1 MEIARWIVVVE
12 VAWLV
17 GACGA
22 GSSPGPVVE
31 RSDSAGVAIVLSRG
45 ADVPLDWTFT
55 PVLRLGGADGGPEA
69 FFGVGRH
76 SVAVGPEGHLYVLDS
91 GNHHVQVFDAEGRHV
106 RTLGRKGGGPG
117 EMQLWPRTIRIGA
130 DGTVHVYDIGKRGL
144 VRFAADGTPLPEVR
158 LDVFRGSLE
167 SYGLTESGIVAQTLT
182 RSASGDDWFN
192 VIAVLTPAGDT
203 THLLHSPSPPMKP
216 AEFNCVAISGMTEL
230 LAPELRWTVAGER
243 IFVVEDANYVIDVYE
258 AGRFVASYRREV
270 APLPATRELALRAV
284 GDKMEVRFDFG
295 GSCVIQ
301 PDEVVDV
308 RGYAKVV
315 PTIGD
320 LAIAPDGT
328 LWIRR
333 YAIKDEAVPI
343 DILAPDGSYVGTL
356 PAGTPFPDAFFPDG
370 RIVAVE
376 RDELEVPRVVVYRV
390 EGWNLGDRVA
400 G

>member
-1 MEIARWIVVVE
+1 MERARWIVVGG

-31 RSDSAGVAIVLSRG
+31 RSDSAGVAIMLSRG
-45 ADVPLDWTFT
+45 SDVPLDWTFT
-55 PVLRLGGADGGPEA
+55 RVLTLGGADEGPEA
-69 FFGVGRH
+69 FFQVTRH
-76 SVAVGPEGHLYVLDS
+76 SVAVGPDGHLYVLDS
-91 GNHHVQVFDAEGRHV
+91 GNHHVQVFDAEGRHL

-117 EMQLWPRTIRIGA
+117 EMQLWPHTIRMGT

-144 VRFAADGTPLPEVR
+144 VRFAADGTPLTEVR
-158 LDVFRGSLE
+158 FDVFRGSVNG
-167 SYGLTESGIVAQTLT
+167 YRLTESGIVVWTLT
-182 RSASGDDWFN
+182 RSAGADDWFN
-192 VIAVLTPAGDT
+192 ILALLTPAGDT

-216 AEFNCVAISGMTEL
+216 AQFSCVAISAMTEL
-230 LAPELRWTVAGER
+230 LAPDLRWTAAGDR
-243 IFVVEDANYVIDVYE
+243 IYAVKDAAYVIDVYE
-258 AGRFVASYRREV
+258 AGRRVASYRRDV
-270 APLPATRELALRAV
+270 APRPATRELALRAV
-284 GDKMEVRFDFG
+284 GDKMEVRFDVG

-308 RGYAKVV
+308 RGYAEVV

-328 LWIRR
+328 LWVQR
-333 YAIKDEAVPI
+333 YAIKDEKVPI

-356 PAGTPFPDAFFPDG
+356 PAGTPFPAAFFPDG

-376 RDELEVPRVVVYRV
+376 KDELDVPRVVVYRV
-390 EGWNLGDRVA
+390 EGWSPGSA
-400 G
+400 